1 MSELE
6 KVMESFGNLGL
17 KNKGTGAGGAKTNE
31 NGKEFEKITSIE
43 EHLEKNNFKKVKFG
57 LGTSHYYYISEDNAI
72 TYFTQQGL
80 KKMYKE
86 FNIWRY
92 PDEAYMITKN
102 GTTVLKIL
110 EKKNQNAEG
119 SVDEKLQCGEFRKR
133 EYHEMFKGTID
144 KVELAFCLSEWF
156 YKRIN
161 NNEDKWNFLKSELK
175 KNNIPVFCGSS
186 ETYIQELMEWVN
198 A

>member
-1 MSELE
+1 
-6 KVMESFGNLGL
+6 MESLGNLSI

-43 EHLEKNNFKKVKFG
+43 DFLESQNFKKVKFG
-57 LGTSHYYYISEDNAI
+57 TGISHYYYISENKEI

-80 KKMYKE
+80 KKMYQGT
-86 FNIWRY
+86 FDIWRY
-92 PDEAYMITKN
+92 PDEAYLVTRN
-102 GTTVLKIL
+102 GKTVLKIL

-133 EYHEMFKGTID
+133 EYYEMFKGTID
-144 KVELAFCLSEWF
+144 KIELAFCLSEWF

-161 NNEDKWNFLKSELK
+161 NAEDKWKFLKNELHRQ
-175 KNNIPVFCGSS
+175 NIPVFCGGS
-186 ETYIQELMEWVN
+186 ETYIHELMKWVKE
-198 A
+198 